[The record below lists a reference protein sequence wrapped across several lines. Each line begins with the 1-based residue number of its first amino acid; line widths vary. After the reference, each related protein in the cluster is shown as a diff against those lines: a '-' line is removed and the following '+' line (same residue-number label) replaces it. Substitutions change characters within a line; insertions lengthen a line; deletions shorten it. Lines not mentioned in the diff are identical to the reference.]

1 MTSACRIEMLPEPME
16 ATLEDIESGPL
27 DVFFALGIVNPF
39 GPTLNFV
46 GAVGKSTAGAVLP
59 LVNVML
65 NPFSQ
70 TVAPVGWF
78 TVGDRWS
85 LEADFESLIHL
96 GFGSC
101 PTLLLLNASVPEQSR
116 EPLSHQ

>member
-85 LEADFESLIHL
+85 LEVTRRAQIDVRRAPF
-96 GFGSC
+96 
-101 PTLLLLNASVPEQSR
+101 
-116 EPLSHQ
+116 